1 MKYVYFNYAF
11 DFHAFHDLFY
21 ITIYILKIKR
31 LERNAM
37 RKKKGEKT
45 KSLLFQSNI
54 SKTRYNKKR
63 LILNLLLDSLRP
75 IMMKHGGKTKSRKIL
90 LPSRH
95 NNKKKGVQERRID
108 KSIVTSPF

>member
-1 MKYVYFNYAF
+1 MPLIFTLSIILYYNLYIK
-11 DFHAFHDLFY
+11 DKRIKKERHA
-21 ITIYILKIKR
+21 
-31 LERNAM
+31 
-37 RKKKGEKT
+37 KKKGEKT

-95 NNKKKGVQERRID
+95 TNKKKGVQERKID